1 MIQEARRLVDRLWNY
16 CNVLR
21 DDGVSATNY
30 LEQLSLLVFLKMA
43 DEAEKLNAH
52 KPDPADHQHM
62 LPTSAEWRGRGWPAL
77 LDLDGDPLEQAYN
90 QLLADLGKRSAEDD
104 DHTMLSLIFNRARN
118 HIENAAHLR
127 RLIVDLIDKE
137 KWLDSRSDIK
147 GTAYETL
154 IARSA
159 SDTKAGAGQY
169 FTPRVLIESIVRCMR
184 PTPQDFITDPACGTG
199 GFLIAAYDYIIQEH
213 GDDLPD
219 EDLRRLRTE
228 AIWGHEIVP
237 ATARLAAMN
246 CLLHSLGDP
255 TGKAI
260 IEVGDALAKPPKR
273 HATLVLANPPF
284 GTKSGIRMSG
294 KEADADADGRDNV
307 TYNRPD
313 FWVGE
318 QTTTNKQ
325 LNFLQHIG
333 TQLTDTGR
341 AAVIVPD
348 GVLYEGGPGSV
359 GDRVRRELLTGYNL
373 HTMLRLPENIFYA
386 GGVKAHVLF
395 FEAVSQHRSEGDP
408 PHTTDMWTYDLR
420 TGSRLTL
427 KKNPLKPEHLADFEQ
442 QAFDPADPKREHRKE
457 SDRFRRHS
465 AAELLAQKQVN
476 LDIARLSPEA
486 ASAAAQASSASID
499 ELTRMVAGD
508 LRSALVEIEAF
519 AQELGV
525 ELSGESK

>member
-1 MIQEARRLVDRLWNY
+1 MNQEARRLVDRLWNY

-21 DDGVSATNY
+21 DDGVSASNY

-43 DEAEKLNAH
+43 DETEQLNAYR
-52 KPDPADHQHM
+52 PPADREHM
-62 LPTSAEWRGRGWPAL
+62 LPTAPAWRGRGWPEL
-77 LDLDGDPLEQAYN
+77 IDLEGDPLEEAYSK
-90 QLLADLGKRSAEDD
+90 LLADLGRRSDQN
-104 DHTMLSLIFNRARN
+104 DHTTLSLIFNRARN
-118 HIENAAHLR
+118 HIENPAHLR

-137 KWLDSRSDIK
+137 KWRNARSDIN
-147 GTAYETL
+147 GAAYEAL

-184 PTPQDFITDPACGTG
+184 PTPYDTITDPACGTG
-199 GFLIAAYDYIIQEH
+199 GFLISAYEYITREY

-219 EDLRRLRTE
+219 HDLHHLRTE

-255 TGKAI
+255 TGKPI
-260 IEVGDALAKPPKR
+260 IEVGDALAKPPER
-273 HATLVLANPPF
+273 HASVVLANPPF
-284 GTKSGIRMSG
+284 GRRSGINVSG
-294 KEADADADGRDNV
+294 KEADAEADDRDNV

-333 TQLTDTGR
+333 TQLTDKGR

-348 GVLYEGGPGSV
+348 GVLYEGGAGSV
-359 GDRVRRELLTGYNL
+359 GDLVRRELLTSYNL

-395 FEAVSQHRSEGDP
+395 FEAVPGHRADDDP
-408 PHTTDMWTYDLR
+408 PHTTYVWTYDLR
-420 TGSRLTL
+420 TGSRFTL
-427 KKNPLKPEHLADFEQ
+427 KKNPMKPEHLADFEK
-442 QAFDPADPKREHRKE
+442 QAFDPSDPDRKHREE
-457 SDRFRRHS
+457 SDRFRRHN
-465 AAELLAQKQVN
+465 AAELLAQNQVN

-486 ASAAAQASSASID
+486 SAAKEPTKSID
-499 ELTRMVAGD
+499 VLTRSVVGD
-508 LRSALVEIEAF
+508 LRSALAEIEAF

-525 ELSGESK
+525 DLTTLSE